1 MSKDINQDDP
11 FKDNFKAFLWA
22 AWKHLGLPPPTDVQL
37 DIADY
42 LQYGPRRKVIMA
54 FRGVGKSWITAV
66 FVLWLLY
73 CDPQKKILV
82 VSASKQR
89 ADDFSTFCMRML
101 LEWPLIQHLYPRDD
115 QRCSKIAFDVR
126 PAKADHAPSVKSA
139 GITGQIT
146 GSRADE
152 IVADD
157 IEVVNNSDTQMA
169 RDKLA
174 ELVKEFDAVLKPGGG
189 ITYLGT
195 PQSEMSLYNQLP
207 ERGYAVRIWPARIP
221 KAEAIEKYGR
231 KLAPFV
237 IEAVERG
244 ARPGDVLDPKRFT
257 HEDLLERELSY
268 GRSGFALQF
277 MLDTSLSD
285 ADKFPLRL
293 SDLIVMPLSPD
304 KGPVDIIWTNTRDSI
319 IENLP
324 VVGLEGDKYHGP
336 MFMPDKAELFSE
348 YTGSCMFVDP
358 AGRGKDEVG
367 YAIVNILMGRLFLMD
382 AGGFRGGYSEDVLT
396 KLLLTAKRFKTNL
409 ILVEPNFGDGMF
421 AHILKALSQRIYPV
435 KIEDAEWS
443 RIQKEQRIIDTLE
456 PVMNQHRLVVSQEL
470 VEKDYRSTDSYPS
483 GDQNRCRLFYQMT
496 RITRDKGALYV
507 DDRID
512 ALAGAVAYWLEHM
525 ARDSNRAL
533 AQHKQS
539 LIDQELK
546 KFMQHTIGKTPK
558 KNPVVGGISALSKQP
573 ISMLKKTNKI
583 GHKQFS
589 HT

>member
-1 MSKDINQDDP
+1 MSNDIKPADP
-11 FKDNFKAFLWA
+11 FHDNFKAFLWA

-54 FRGVGKSWITAV
+54 FRGVGKSWITAT

-73 CDPQKKILV
+73 RNPQSKILV

-101 LEWPLIQHLYPRDD
+101 LEWPLIQHLYPKDD

-146 GSRADE
+146 GSRADH

-174 ELVKEFDAVLKPGGG
+174 ELVKEFDAVLKPGDHTT

-195 PQSEMSLYNQLP
+195 PQNEMSLYNQLP

-221 KAEAIEKYGR
+221 KPDAFEKYGV

-237 IEAVERG
+237 TEQMARG
-244 ARPGDVLDPKRFT
+244 LQHGDVLDPKRFNND
-257 HEDLLERELSY
+257 DLLERELSY

-293 SDLIVMPLSPD
+293 VDLIVMPLNPE
-304 KGPVDIIWTNTRDSI
+304 KGPIDLIWTNTRDSVL
-319 IENLP
+319 EGVP
-324 VVGLEGDKYHGP
+324 VVGLDGDKYHGP
-336 MFMPDKAELFSE
+336 MFMPDKPELFAA
-348 YTGSCMFVDP
+348 YTGSVMFIDP

-382 AGGFRGGYSEDVLT
+382 AGGIRGGYSEENLT
-396 KLLLTAKRFKTNL
+396 RLMKTAKDFKVNL
-409 ILVEPNFGDGMF
+409 VLVEPNFGDGMF
-421 AHILKALSQRIYPV
+421 AHILKAVSQRVYPV

-443 RIQKEQRIIDTLE
+443 RAQKEARIIDTLE

-470 VEKDYRSTDSYPS
+470 IERDYKSTSTYPAQ
-483 GDQNRCRLFYQMT
+483 DQNRCRLFYQMT
-496 RITRDKGALYV
+496 RMTKDKGALYV

-512 ALAGAVAYWLEHM
+512 ALAGAVAYWLAHM
-525 ARDSNRAL
+525 ARESGKALKEHHNKTLQAELDSWLRGSTSSKTRQTHVVGKRPVASNPTM
-533 AQHKQS
+533 KGIKS
-539 LIDQELK
+539 LK
-546 KFMQHTIGKTPK
+546 KNSIRMR
-558 KNPVVGGISALSKQP
+558 
-573 ISMLKKTNKI
+573 
-583 GHKQFS
+583 
-589 HT
+589 